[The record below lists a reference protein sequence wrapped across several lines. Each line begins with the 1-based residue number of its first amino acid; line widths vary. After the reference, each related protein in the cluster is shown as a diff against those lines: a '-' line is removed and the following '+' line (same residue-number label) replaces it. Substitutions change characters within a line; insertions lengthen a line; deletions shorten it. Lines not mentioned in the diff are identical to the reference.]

1 MWNDKA
7 ELINGYSHK
16 RMKRF
21 QQNIIN
27 INTAELTHIIIHAD
41 YQLTDRQVSG
51 SSGRRGQRS
60 PGDSISEPL
69 GYKIVKN
76 R

>member
-7 ELINGYSHK
+7 ELINGYSLK

-27 INTAELTHIIIHAD
+27 INTLTAELTVIIIHAD
-41 YQLTDRQVSG
+41 
-51 SSGRRGQRS
+51 
-60 PGDSISEPL
+60 
-69 GYKIVKN
+69 
-76 R
+76 